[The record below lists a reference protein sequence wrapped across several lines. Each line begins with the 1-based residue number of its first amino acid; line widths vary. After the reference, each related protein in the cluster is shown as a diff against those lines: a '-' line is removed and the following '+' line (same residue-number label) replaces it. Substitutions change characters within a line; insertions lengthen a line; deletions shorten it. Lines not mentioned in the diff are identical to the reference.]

1 MLPEA
6 QQTIGE
12 LRGFDVQLVTDLEEL
27 GRSAAALESG
37 GIFVSLPFERA
48 SSVEILESIRKAN
61 RHVPVIVH
69 DAKGELADSSRLI
82 HHKEFYCIY
91 GALRPEAVARVV
103 RALVEYG
110 VSSQIAELASRI
122 DSHAAKEPWRKLLIG
137 DSPAMQSVIERVGMI
152 APRRSTVLI
161 TGETGTGKEV
171 VARAI
176 HMASDRAARPMV
188 AVNCSALPETLMEA
202 ELFGYVKGAFT
213 GAVNA
218 RAGRFEQAHLSTIF
232 LDEIGDLQIE
242 IQGKLLRVLQEYE
255 LQRVGSSE
263 TITVDARVIAAT
275 NVDLS
280 EAVASKRFR
289 EDLLYRLQVVP
300 IRIPPLRER
309 VEDIP
314 LLVEHFIDKLCRK
327 EGLPLRHV
335 TPATMEHLCEYSWPG
350 NVRQLEHAVEVAIV
364 LSGDRL
370 VLGPR
375 DFPCSDRREKPASP
389 AAIEVPDEGLDFEAM
404 ISQFQ
409 RYLLQQALE
418 KTGGN
423 KSRAAEM
430 LRMKRSTLV
439 SKVKT
444 LSGDGSPLLCAGD

>member
-1 MLPEA
+1 VGHTTILWLASELLPDVER
-6 QQTIGE
+6 TIGE
-12 LRGFDVQLVTDLEEL
+12 LKGFEVQLISGLEEL
-27 GRSAAALESG
+27 VARAAVLESG
-37 GIFVSLPFERA
+37 GIIVSLPVGGA
-48 SSVEILESIRKAN
+48 SSAEVLDSIRKAN
-61 RHVPVIVH
+61 GDIPVIVH
-69 DAKGELADSSRLI
+69 DG
-82 HHKEFYCIY
+82 
-91 GALRPEAVARVV
+91 GLRPEAVAQVV
-103 RALVEYG
+103 RALVECG
-110 VSSQIAELASRI
+110 VSTQIGELASRV
-122 DSHAAKEPWRKLLIG
+122 AADAVREPWRKTLIG
-137 DSPAMQSVIERVGMI
+137 ESPAMQSVIERISMI

-213 GAVNA
+213 GAVGA
-218 RAGRFEQAHLSTIF
+218 RAGRFEQSHLSTIF
-232 LDEIGDLQIE
+232 LDEIGDLQLE
-242 IQGKLLRVLQEYE
+242 IQGKLLRVLQEHE

-263 TITVDARVIAAT
+263 TITVDTRVIAAT

-280 EAVASKRFR
+280 DAVRNKRFR

-300 IRIPPLRER
+300 IHIPPLRER
-309 VEDIP
+309 VEDIS
-314 LLVEHFIDKLCRK
+314 LLVQHFIDKLCRK
-327 EGLPLRHV
+327 EDLPLRHV
-335 TPATMEHLCEYSWPG
+335 TPAAMEHLCTYSWPG

-364 LSGDRL
+364 LSGERR

-375 DFPCSDRREKPASP
+375 DFPCSEQRERTAPS
-389 AAIEVPDEGLDFEAM
+389 AAIEVPDEGLDFEAV

-444 LSGDGSPLLCAGD
+444 LAGDGPALFANAGD